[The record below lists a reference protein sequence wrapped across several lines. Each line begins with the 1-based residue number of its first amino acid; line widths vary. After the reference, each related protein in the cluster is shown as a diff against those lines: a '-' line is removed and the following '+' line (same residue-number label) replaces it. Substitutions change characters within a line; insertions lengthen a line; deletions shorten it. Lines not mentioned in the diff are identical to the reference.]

1 MKALMKTSLAGAI
14 LLSASALAYA
24 ECGIEKGSVR
34 ILGNDF
40 PAIQAVAKAAEAC
53 ASGTVEVK
61 VNLTKDHESLSI
73 AALKANPPEYTSHII
88 ANSSVLPLLNDGLV
102 RPLDDYV
109 AKYGAD
115 LNNSQKIMIGG
126 KVMAVAFMANAQH
139 LFYRADILE
148 KAGVA
153 VPTTYEEVV
162 AAAKTIKEKGLME
175 TPLGG
180 TYKAGW
186 NLAEEFV
193 NMYMGFGV
201 PFFKEGSAEPAINN
215 EKGVAALNMMKE
227 LSSHMSKDFL
237 TFDSNALQAEFE
249 AGKVAIANFW
259 GSRAGAV
266 TDAEGSTPEI
276 AGAIKFAAAP
286 TVGGGSIPATTLW
299 WDGYTVATNA
309 SDEDAEATF
318 RALLQGATSATANA
332 NADAAVWLAT
342 GYTPGVKAGGV
353 IATVKAGAK
362 SYPMDPYMG
371 LLHTALGAEIV
382 EFMQGSEDAAKA
394 LADAEAAY
402 VTAAKEAGFLK

>member
-1 MKALMKTSLAGAI
+1 MKALMKSSLAGAM
-14 LLSASALAYA
+14 LVSASSLAFA
-24 ECGIEKGSVR
+24 DCGIEKGSVR

-61 VNLTKDHESLSI
+61 VNLTKDHESLSV
-73 AALKANPPEYTSHII
+73 AALSANPPEYTSHII

-115 LNNSQKIMIGG
+115 LNANQKVMIGG

-139 LFYRADILE
+139 IFYRADILE

-153 VPTTYEEVV
+153 VPKTYEEVV

-193 NMYMGFGV
+193 NMFMGFDA
-201 PFFKEGSAEPAINN
+201 PFFKEGTAEPAVNN
-215 EKGVAALNMMKE
+215 EKGVAALTMMKE
-227 LSSHMSKDFL
+227 LSNYMSKDFL

-266 TDAEGSTPEI
+266 TDAEGTTPEI

-299 WDGYTVATNA
+299 WDGFTVAKNA

-318 RALLQGATSATANA
+318 RALAQGATAATANA
-332 NADAAVWLAT
+332 NAAAAVWLAT
-342 GYTPGVKAGGV
+342 GYTPGPTAEGV
-353 IATVKAGAK
+353 LATVSGGAK

-371 LLHTALGAEIV
+371 LLHTALGTELV
-382 EFMQGSEDAAKA
+382 EFMQGTEDAAKA

-402 VTAAKEAGFLK
+402 ITAAREKGFIK

>member
-1 MKALMKTSLAGAI
+1 MKALMKSSLAGAM
-14 LLSASALAYA
+14 LVSASTLAFA
-24 ECGIEKGSVR
+24 DCGIEKGSVR

-61 VNLTKDHESLSI
+61 VNLTKDHESLSV
-73 AALKANPPEYTSHII
+73 AALSANPPEYTSHII
-88 ANSSVLPLLNDGLV
+88 ANSSILPLLNDGLV

-109 AKYGAD
+109 AKYGAE
-115 LNNSQKIMIGG
+115 LNGSQKVMIGG

-139 LFYRADILE
+139 IFYRADILE

-153 VPTTYEEVV
+153 VPKTYEEVV

-193 NMYMGFGV
+193 NMFMGFDA
-201 PFFKEGSAEPAINN
+201 PFFKEGTAEPAVNN
-215 EKGVAALNMMKE
+215 EKGVAALTMMKE
-227 LSSHMSKDFL
+227 LSSYMSKDFL

-266 TDAEGSTPEI
+266 TDAEGTTPEI

-299 WDGYTVATNA
+299 WDGFTVAKNA

-318 RALLQGATSATANA
+318 RALAQGATAATANA
-332 NADAAVWLAT
+332 NAAAAVWLAT
-342 GYTPGVKAGGV
+342 GYTPGPTAAGV
-353 IATVKAGAK
+353 LATVSGGAK

-371 LLHTALGAEIV
+371 LLHTALGTELA
-382 EFMQGSEDAAKA
+382 EFMQGTEDAAKA

-402 VTAAKEAGFLK
+402 ITAAKEKGFIK